1 LAFTFIEVILINC
14 NQPLNKINITVMATI
29 NKNLSVYDSLPKRFR
44 FGCGEWNE
52 GITEGLYNG
61 S

>member
-1 LAFTFIEVILINC
+1 
-14 NQPLNKINITVMATI
+14 MATI
-29 NKNLSVYDSLPKRFR
+29 NKNLSVYDSLPKRFAL
-44 FGCGEWNE
+44 GVVKWNE